1 MNALLL
7 DGFWSFTEGLAES
20 VDDTR
25 WRYWPCSAGENSLK
39 HWQLDNGCR
48 ESIHT
53 SCPRSASAYR
63 SSRTKPS
70 SALLWERKRPTIGG
84 DCRVGARVTGLG
96 TKRGPQFGAGLCFA
110 PMTLT

>member
-48 ESIHT
+48 ESIQT
-53 SCPRSASAYR
+53 SCPRSASACR

-70 SALLWERKRPTIGG
+70 SALLWERKRWGIGAVRP
-84 DCRVGARVTGLG
+84 DGARITGQG
-96 TKRGPQFGAGLCFA
+96 TKREP
-110 PMTLT
+110 